1 MNADMSLHIKNGYY
15 YCFHGIYSKTFAR
28 NLVGIVSQLYSK
40 PDKTASP
47 GLHCI
52 KRGINQLLW
61 HCKGFDISI
70 RIDR

>member
-1 MNADMSLHIKNGYY
+1 MNADMSLHVKNGYY

-47 GLHCI
+47 GLHC
-52 KRGINQLLW
+52 KAGY
-61 HCKGFDISI
+61 
-70 RIDR
+70 